1 MIKAVFGFFGRVLR
15 FIFCA
20 LDWMRRLALNLLFLF
35 ILGVLVFMFSP
46 SVEREVAEGA
56 ALVIRPAGALVEEA
70 QLESPL
76 ALLRRGSGLPAQTEL
91 HTLVDAV
98 RAARDDE
105 RIAGLVIE
113 TDDLSAGGLA
123 KLGELRAAIEAFKT
137 SGKPV
142 LARGERFTESQY
154 YLASVADQ
162 VHLAPDGFLL
172 MRGLAAYQNFY
183 GDLLDRLGAKL
194 HVFRAGEYKSFSEIF
209 TRSEMSDESRRNT
222 VDLLNGVWS
231 EVRAAVSVSRELDAQ
246 VWDAWIYGFDTVLEA
261 AGGDPARAALNAGFV
276 DTLSEADEWKT
287 LLIEHFGAG
296 ANGRKPR
303 GIEAGN
309 YLKARAQS
317 QGTQARI
324 AVLVAQGAIVDS
336 GGAPGGVVGEEFA
349 RRIRAARED
358 ASVRALVVRIDS
370 PGGSAWAAERIRREL
385 DLTRRAGKPV
395 VVSMSSTAASGGY
408 WIAAGADEIHALP
421 LTLTGSIGVFALIPD
436 LSATLEEFG
445 ITSDGVATGPLAGLP
460 DPRRP
465 LPQAAADALQS
476 SIDHSYERFID
487 IVANARDI
495 PREEVDRVARGQ
507 VWTGEAAYKLGLV
520 DALGGLNGAVEAAA
534 KRANL
539 EQWEIVR
546 PTAERS
552 SRDRVLR
559 RMIDFAGLDEPPAAG
574 SSAAL
579 ALRFERMAET
589 WLMWNDPRGLY
600 AHCLCTGP

>member
-1 MIKAVFGFFGRVLR
+1 MIKAGFGFFGRVLR
-15 FIFCA
+15 FIFRT
-20 LDWMRRLALNLLFLF
+20 LDCMRRLALNLLFLF
-35 ILGVLVFMFSP
+35 ILGILVFLFLP
-46 SVEREVAEGA
+46 SVEPGVADGS

-76 ALLRRGSGLPAQTEL
+76 ALLRRGSGLSAQTEL

-98 RAARDDE
+98 QTARDDE
-105 RIAGLVIE
+105 RISGLVIE
-113 TDDLSAGGLA
+113 TDDLSAGGIA
-123 KLGELRAAIEAFKT
+123 KLGELRAAIEDFKT
-137 SGKPV
+137 SGKLV
-142 LARGERFTESQY
+142 LARGERFTEGQY
-154 YLASVADQ
+154 YLASVADE

-183 GDLLDRLGAKL
+183 GDLLDSLGAKL

-209 TRSEMSDESRRNT
+209 TRNEMSDESRSNT

-231 EVRAAVSVSRELDAQ
+231 NLREAVSISRGLDTQ

-287 LLIEHFGAG
+287 LLIDHFGAG
-296 ANGRKPR
+296 QDSRQPR
-303 GIEAGN
+303 GIEAGK
-309 YLKARAQS
+309 YLKSHAQS
-317 QGTQARI
+317 RDAQARI

-336 GGAPGGVVGEEFA
+336 AGTPGGVVGEEFV

-358 ASVRALVVRIDS
+358 TSVRALVVRIDS

-385 DLTRRAGKPV
+385 DLTRNAGKPV

-408 WIAAGADEIHALP
+408 WIAAAADEIHALP

-436 LSATLEEFG
+436 LSATLESVG

-476 SIDHSYERFID
+476 SIDHSYERFLD
-487 IVANARDI
+487 IVANARDMT
-495 PREEVDRVARGQ
+495 REEVDLIARGQ

-520 DALGGLNGAVEAAA
+520 DTLGGLNGAIEAAA
-534 KRANL
+534 RRAKL
-539 EQWEIVR
+539 EQWEVIR
-546 PTAERS
+546 PAAKES

-559 RMIDFAGLDEPPAAG
+559 RMIDFAGLGEPPVAG

-579 ALRFERMAET
+579 AIRFEHMAEA
-589 WLMWNDPRGLY
+589 WLTWNDPRGVY
-600 AHCLCTGP
+600 VHCLCAGP